1 MKTFLEKLKKKQ
13 DLSFEESK
21 LAFNLL
27 MNGEANELEI
37 FDFLTL
43 LSIKGEVSEE
53 IAGGVYILREKSK
66 RVNVQNCVDTC
77 GTGGDGMNSLNIS
90 TASALLLASIGIKV
104 AKHGNKAVSSKCGS
118 GDVLEALNIK
128 INLEPKEIED
138 QINANNFGFMFAP
151 NYHSAMKFV
160 GPTRKKIGKRTIFN
174 MIGPLSSPALVER
187 QVVGVFDKKLLK
199 IFANGLK
206 NLKIKFAWIVNSQDG
221 LDEISPY
228 AKTNVVQLK
237 DNKITEIIIDP
248 SELNINAENFKNL
261 LGDDAKYNAE
271 KITNIFKGEDND
283 FSKAVCLNAAA
294 GLIVSEKFS
303 NFKDAYNNAREY
315 ILSGNAFKHLQ
326 KIQSA

>member
-21 LAFNLL
+21 LAFNFL
-27 MNGEANELEI
+27 MNGEANESEI

-43 LSIKGEVSEE
+43 LSLKGEVSEE

-90 TASALLLASIGIKV
+90 TASALLLASMGIKV

-138 QINANNFGFMFAP
+138 QINTNNFGFMYAP

-187 QVVGVFDKKLLK
+187 QVVGVFDKKLSK

-271 KITNIFKGEDND
+271 KINNIFKGEDND

-294 GLIVSEKFS
+294 GLMVSEKFS
-303 NFKDAYNNAREY
+303 NFKDAYNNVREH